1 MLIAHAPKRKGGLYG
16 SISGASNLTK
26 PTKRVQGVV
35 VKKNGHLSVMNQDDL
50 GLYTKLQT
58 GSVTQRQSILYNGK
72 FKDLRLSLEMTFDD
86 VFFVDGGESGD
97 DDSQRDGNH
106 GSHQMVRIGENVTVT
121 SDGGGSGR
129 VVLEWVSGSSNDLIA
144 DAVIALILLENDFG
158 EDDDEKD
165 GAGAKDDEIRVLE
178 RVLHSQFGETRVD
191 DKAGKIFVEVEG
203 RHVIVECVV
212 KGGGEIA
219 EVRVT
224 CADGVLKGRV
234 EKALERL
241 LRCMR
246 KR

>member
-1 MLIAHAPKRKGGLYG
+1 
-16 SISGASNLTK
+16 
-26 PTKRVQGVV
+26 
-35 VKKNGHLSVMNQDDL
+35 
-50 GLYTKLQT
+50 
-58 GSVTQRQSILYNGK
+58 
-72 FKDLRLSLEMTFDD
+72 MTFDD

-97 DDSQRDGNH
+97 DDIQRDGNH

-165 GAGAKDDEIRVLE
+165 GAGAKVDEIRVLE

-203 RHVIVECVV
+203 RHVIVECVMR
-212 KGGGEIA
+212 GAERRGAEIA
-219 EVRVT
+219 EVSSVRVT

-246 KR
+246 KRG